1 MIKISEIM
9 TTPPTDERSE
19 AEMKVFGTLDE
30 LGIPYER
37 VDNDVVETMEECV
50 EVDRALG
57 AEIRKSVLI
66 TNKNKSEFYLLVLP
80 AKKQFDANEFMD
92 QMGCTRPS
100 FATGD
105 QMVKL
110 LGVAPG
116 TAGVM
121 SLMNDTARKVELV
134 LDREVA
140 NEEWFACNAC
150 DNRSHLKIKTRDLIR
165 VFLPHIKH
173 KPTII
178 EL

>member
-9 TTPPTDERSE
+9 TTAPTDTRSE
-19 AEMKVFGTLDE
+19 AEMKVFATLDE
-30 LGIPYER
+30 LGIAYER

-50 EVDRALG
+50 EVDRVLG
-57 AEIRKSVLI
+57 AEIRKSVFL
-66 TNKNKSEFYLLVLP
+66 TNKNKTEFYLLVLP
-80 AKKQFDANEFMD
+80 AAKAFDAAEFTD
-92 QMGCTRPS
+92 QIGCTRPS
-100 FATGD
+100 FATGE

-121 SLMNDTARKVELV
+121 SLMNDAAGKVELV

-140 NEEWFACNAC
+140 NAEWFACNAC
-150 DNRSHLKIKTRDLIR
+150 DNRSHLKIKTRDLLK

-173 KPTII
+173 RPTII